1 MDRESLPSDT
11 VSRQGELGGVLAP
24 DANAESTPVSPARPE
39 SAATALHELYDESMS
54 ATRYAVTVR
63 PSTGQFSTT
72 MEASAAAARAGMPN
86 VSTIAIAHRTATTAW
101 AT

>member
-54 ATRYAVTVR
+54 ATR
-63 PSTGQFSTT
+63 
-72 MEASAAAARAGMPN
+72 
-86 VSTIAIAHRTATTAW
+86 
-101 AT
+101 